1 LRTGDLGRLDGDG
14 FLYLTGRLKRM
25 GKIFGVRVNLDDIE
39 RFLAPH
45 GAVAAIPGDDKVH
58 VFVEGADQHVAQIVR
73 KELTTFLNTHFTGV
87 DVRGIETLPLLP
99 TGKIDY
105 RSLEAAR

>member
-1 LRTGDLGRLDGDG
+1 
-14 FLYLTGRLKRM
+14 
-25 GKIFGVRVNLDDIE
+25 
-39 RFLAPH
+39 
-45 GAVAAIPGDDKVH
+45 
-58 VFVEGADQHVAQIVR
+58 VAQIVR